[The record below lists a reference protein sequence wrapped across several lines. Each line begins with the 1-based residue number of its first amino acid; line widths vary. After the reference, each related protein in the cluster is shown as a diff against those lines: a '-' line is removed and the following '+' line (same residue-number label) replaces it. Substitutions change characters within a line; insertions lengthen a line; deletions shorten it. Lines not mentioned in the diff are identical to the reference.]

1 MTHPEMCRKLE
12 ILGFRFQR
20 QAVDPTRSGLIRQ
33 TGGGPPSP
41 GTGTGDRGHRHPSPN
56 SQKPGNLQRPTDL
69 RLSQDPPITSLRLE
83 VTGNKAKR
91 GREVPIPDDLV
102 ESLGDLASIHAKDR
116 TRPLFDVTRQW
127 VSKSMKEAALEAG
140 LDPARAHPHALR
152 HTYGRKTPFSTGFP
166 RRCSSSV
173 WDTIPWR
180 RRSGTCSSPADTTT
194 G

>member
-20 QAVDPTRSGLIRQ
+20 QAVDSTRSGLIRQ

-83 VTGNKAKR
+83 MTGNKSKK
-91 GREVPIPDDLV
+91 GREVPML
-102 ESLGDLASIHAKDR
+102 SG
-116 TRPLFDVTRQW
+116 
-127 VSKSMKEAALEAG
+127 
-140 LDPARAHPHALR
+140 
-152 HTYGRKTPFSTGFP
+152 TPTSGTPSSTGFP
-166 RRCSSSV
+166 RRVFQQRTTWPGRSAQNSHGLDSERLPRTRRVRGPEAKVSLNRSV
-173 WDTIPWR
+173 RKQPRTRGGKPR
-180 RRSGTCSSPADTTT
+180 
-194 G
+194 